1 MKITMF
7 ILPFLILSF
16 TMMAQQI
23 PLIEVEGNSEVS
35 LMPDEALIL
44 ISLNEN
50 AMTVADAT
58 NGLNK
63 KTKAIEDALKKSG
76 VKTYRLFVDNYY
88 VNVNRVFTRGS
99 SHDSG
104 YVASQ
109 SIRVRVLD
117 IEKDLIKV
125 TETIQQT
132 GNPGFNLS
140 LQVSDELKKAVE
152 EELLEKAIADAM
164 RKAKVIAKSIGVQ
177 DIHVHKVNY
186 TSSSQGFYPVMR
198 EARVA
203 MAADMAPRDE
213 PTFRPEERKI
223 NDKVMVSF
231 TFERK

>member
-1 MKITMF
+1 MF
-7 ILPFLILSF
+7 ILPFLIVSM

-44 ISLNEN
+44 ISLSEK

-88 VNVNRVFTRGS
+88 VNVNRIFTRGS
-99 SHDSG
+99 SRDSG

-109 SIRVRVLD
+109 SLRVRVSDL
-117 IEKDLIKV
+117 EKDLIKV

-164 RKAKVIAKSIGVQ
+164 RKAKVIAKSIGVK

-186 TSSSQGFYPVMR
+186 TSPSQGFYPVMR

-203 MAADMAPRDE
+203 MAADTTPRDE

-223 NDKVMVSF
+223 SDKVLVSF
-231 TFERK
+231 TFDR